1 MAHPA
6 SPLSTPVYR
15 PKKLPRVLRQQLP
28 VLRLCAG
35 IVLLGIIVV
44 GVTWRNVANER
55 LSLDVGMQRT
65 QIEGLN
71 KEIQHLAG
79 LIDTEASFPKISQ
92 WARDQHGW
100 RPLPNSVRELK
111 VADAALTTSAR
122 REVVKLESHR

>member
-15 PKKLPRVLRQQLP
+15 PKKLPRVLRRQLP

-44 GVTWRNVANER
+44 GVTWRNVTNER
-55 LSLDVGMQRT
+55 LSLDVGVQRT

-92 WARDQHGW
+92 WAREKHSW
-100 RPLPNSVRELK
+100 RPLPNSVRQLT

-122 REVVKLESHR
+122 REVMKLEPRR